1 MIMHELDLW
10 PFLCGGSAGTQHVAR
25 DIPPEAILLLT
36 GTQLHMM
43 NHLQTPAFSKA
54 TDEKH

>member
-1 MIMHELDLW
+1 MHELDLW
-10 PFLCGGSAGTQHVAR
+10 PFPCGGSAGTQHVAR

-43 NHLQTPAFSKA
+43 NHLQAPAFSEA